1 MNLVGECHGA
11 SPGPQ
16 GSIRMHVTVN
26 NTIGQV
32 NLFQDGAKRCTT
44 SCHIQGFRKK
54 CHSYVS
60 RHVGTRGHIA
70 RLRTITASRKESHFQ
85 FDPGIQWI
93 RITGDATG
101 HLYVL

>member
-60 RHVGTRGHIA
+60 RHVGTRGHIYVHDISPDYVQ
-70 RLRTITASRKESHFQ
+70 LRRQEKKVTSSSIPAYN
-85 FDPGIQWI
+85 G
-93 RITGDATG
+93 
-101 HLYVL
+101 